1 MDRIEQTIRRKDE
14 NEQKKDN
21 FRYKF
26 FFALAVVFSL
36 SGISSLVVVFS
47 SFINLNGAT
56 VSAFDVISLVLA
68 WALAAFFYIKKDDMK
83 IEYDYIIEDDHL
95 IIAKIR
101 NLTSRKEIINIPVS
115 AFKRLDTYNEN
126 NFRELDAKKYNCSLN
141 EDAERYVL
149 HYERG
154 ERCAVAFEP
163 NEELLKMIKKELNK

>member
-26 FFALAVVFSL
+26 FFAFAVVFSL
-36 SGISSLVVVFS
+36 SGISSLVVIFS
-47 SFINLNGAT
+47 SFMNLTT

-68 WALAAFFYIKKDDMK
+68 RALAAFFYIKKDDMK

-141 EDAERYVL
+141 SDAERYVL

-154 ERCAVAFEP
+154 ERCAIVFEP
-163 NEELLKMIKKELNK
+163 NEELRKMIKKELNK

>member
-26 FFALAVVFSL
+26 FFAFAVVFSL

-47 SFINLNGAT
+47 SFINLTT

-141 EDAERYVL
+141 SDAERYVL

-154 ERCAVAFEP
+154 ERCAIVFEP

>member
-26 FFALAVVFSL
+26 FFAFAVVFSL
-36 SGISSLVVVFS
+36 SGISSLVVIFS
-47 SFINLNGAT
+47 SFINLTT

-141 EDAERYVL
+141 SDAERYVL

-154 ERCAVAFEP
+154 ERCAIVFEP

>member
-1 MDRIEQTIRRKDE
+1 MNKQSEEKTKT
-14 NEQKKDN
+14 NKKKDN

-26 FFALAVVFSL
+26 FFAFAVVFSL
-36 SGISSLVVVFS
+36 SGISSLVVIFS
-47 SFINLNGAT
+47 SFINLTT

-141 EDAERYVL
+141 SDAERYVL

-154 ERCAVAFEP
+154 ERCAIVFEP

>member
-26 FFALAVVFSL
+26 FFAFAVVFSL
-36 SGISSLVVVFS
+36 SGISSLVVIFS
-47 SFINLNGAT
+47 SFMNLTT

-141 EDAERYVL
+141 SDAERYVL

-154 ERCAVAFEP
+154 ERCAIVFEP